1 MQNLPIEVTDLLEKY
16 QAPVILKR
24 HLTLVYNTSIEICS
38 QFAKE
43 WANLSFD
50 KQEILFGAATHDI
63 GKVIETNELSQKG
76 NNHEQAGYELLLKHG
91 LPEKLAR
98 FAKTHGNW
106 EDESLEMEDLMVALA
121 DKIWKGKRVEALE
134 EKLTKEISIRT
145 NTDYWEVYTKLD
157 AIISKIALGAD
168 ERLLW
173 QNK

>member
-1 MQNLPIEVTDLLEKY
+1 MKNLPLQVSDLLEKY
-16 QAPVILKR
+16 QASALLKR
-24 HLTLVYNTSIEICS
+24 HLTLVYNTSIEICT
-38 QFAKE
+38 QFTKE
-43 WANLSFD
+43 WITLSFD
-50 KQEILFGAATHDI
+50 KQEILFGSATHDI
-63 GKVIETNELSQKG
+63 GKIIETSELYEKG
-76 NNHEQAGYELLLKHG
+76 NKHEQKGYELLLQNG
-91 LPEKLAR
+91 IPEKLAR

-106 EDESLEMEDLMVALA
+106 DQESLTIEDLMVALA

-134 EKLTKEISIRT
+134 ERLTKEISIRT